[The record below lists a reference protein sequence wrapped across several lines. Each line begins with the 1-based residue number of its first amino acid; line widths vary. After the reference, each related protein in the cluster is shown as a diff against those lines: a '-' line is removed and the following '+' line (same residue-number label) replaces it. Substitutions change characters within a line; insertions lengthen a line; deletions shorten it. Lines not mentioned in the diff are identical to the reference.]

1 MILLLSLIR
10 IFNLER
16 EDSEEPSSCVKSLI
30 RLSEKLQWLTNL
42 VQDMFQKEKVF
53 QKKPTCYKT
62 KVESVGYPV
71 SQREGVGFWFAVF

>member
-53 QKKPTCYKT
+53 QKKPTWYKT

-71 SQREGVGFWFAVF
+71 TQREGVGFWFAVF